1 MIQKS
6 SVAEDVSSLILL
18 LRGLQKSEL
27 LLGLAWAVG
36 GKLFL
41 DLLEPFDE
49 DFHRRFRRPGLRNR
63 ADLSDHVKI
72 IGIGMGQIQRQLRTA
87 RPDQLVQDAGSQ
99 DNGLQAAADS

>member
-6 SVAEDVSSLILL
+6 SVAEDVSSLILF

-49 DFHRRFRRPGLRNR
+49 DFHRRSQRDYVRGGVPDSVTGLTSVIMSRS
-63 ADLSDHVKI
+63 LE
-72 IGIGMGQIQRQLRTA
+72 
-87 RPDQLVQDAGSQ
+87 
-99 DNGLQAAADS
+99 